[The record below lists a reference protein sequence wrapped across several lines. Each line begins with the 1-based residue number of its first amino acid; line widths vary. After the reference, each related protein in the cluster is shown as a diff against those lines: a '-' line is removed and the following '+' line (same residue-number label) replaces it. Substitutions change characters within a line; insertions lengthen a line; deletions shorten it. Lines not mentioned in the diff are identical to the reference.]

1 MHRIHMDTSVPGV
14 VVVGLEGEQEL
25 YGATEL
31 RRRLEALVEEGV
43 AIVIDLTDATFID
56 SSVVSVLLETRKKA
70 WDAGVRYAIVLS
82 DEAAEPVR
90 RMFQITRLDSILP
103 VVHEREAALH

>member
-1 MHRIHMDTSVPGV
+1 
-14 VVVGLEGEQEL
+14 
-25 YGATEL
+25 
-31 RRRLEALVEEGV
+31 
-43 AIVIDLTDATFID
+43 
-56 SSVVSVLLETRKKA
+56 VLLETRKKA